1 MGWIVTSSLTT
12 LQVYYFL
19 TVLRC
24 LWLRDHRPQHWDAV
38 TKLVSNLE
46 QRRGSK

>member
-1 MGWIVTSSLTT
+1 MTT
-12 LQVYYFL
+12 LKVYYFL

-24 LWLRDHRPQHWDAV
+24 LWLRDHRPHHWDAV
-38 TKLVSNLE
+38 TKLVSNVE